1 MSDSASQ
8 HNSAI
13 EQRISELAQQSRV
26 LESYMNDI
34 TSRQVA
40 VSRLLDEA
48 RTASTTIQGITSE
61 SDSETLM
68 PIGVG
73 LYLKTIVPPVKKI
86 VVNLGSGVSVEKSRE
101 DALNFVEAR
110 IKEYEVALR
119 QFEAQRQEIAMHM
132 EQLQEQV
139 NQMLGSAQRSN
150 VQ

>member
-73 LYLKTIVPPVKKI
+73 LYLKTIVPPIKKI

-139 NQMLGSAQRSN
+139 NQMLASAQRSN

>member
-1 MSDSASQ
+1 
-8 HNSAI
+8 
-13 EQRISELAQQSRV
+13 
-26 LESYMNDI
+26 MNDI